1 MVAMRNEEAKMAVPL
16 FSLLSAGASWRHN
29 GQVTVEFTG
38 YSLTVRAAV
47 PPRVRSVVI
56 VVQFER
62 ASSLDRR
69 RRVSV
74 VGWNPKFGLTGTRRA
89 LANGLEHTFNRGKF
103 R

>member
-1 MVAMRNEEAKMAVPL
+1 
-16 FSLLSAGASWRHN
+16 
-29 GQVTVEFTG
+29 
-38 YSLTVRAAV
+38 
-47 PPRVRSVVI
+47 